1 MSKKTFL
8 INNFSG
14 GLNQT
19 TDKRKIQDN
28 ELSLALNARVNE
40 NNTVGVGGELGLYLY
55 NLPHSNT
62 NFQVGYGLFA
72 TSVDVSPTVIR
83 GEFESGFEEGTVQS
97 YSSTTLTLAATP
109 SFQSTTNHA
118 TNDFYNNMTVVI
130 VEGNGIG
137 QSRRITNYVGSSK
150 QATITD
156 AFSSAGDLTV
166 PDSSSKYKIYNWA
179 GDNVK
184 FGNDDGTNLN
194 LDYIDKG
201 GTDFPYDDIDSPD
214 IGYDNSYFLRT
225 KSDTL
230 SDGTSDDLGFVTY
243 NPKSS
248 VSWAA
253 GDALGPENTSIGN
266 NTLKSGRTYTMSFY
280 CRAKYKYYGYG
291 ADGNSSSQRRER
303 VPFVQIYSD
312 SVTDGT
318 NTGLYLFQSRNGTSF
333 QSGLE
338 TTYDY
343 ADNLTTEY
351 VKNGDY
357 EGGTIHGGDGGHGG
371 ATDYDPPTDWMAYDG
386 FAHNTNNTITYTF
399 ISGANS
405 FGADSTGTSGRTLN
419 LNGGSSYSF
428 INFSSAG
435 ITPNCYLYQD
445 LTLEDNQWYDLSFVY
460 SSTSATAIAF
470 SIVDTFDLSSTG
482 IISDESTLSADDGDR
497 VLTVD
502 GTAATDALVKNR
514 EIYTSNGTFL
524 GVCTAVN
531 STTEIRFAAGTA
543 ADIPNNTTLYV
554 ANYIVPWNAGINN
567 NGTSGITTYNYGGE
581 KNSATK
587 KIPYKFFV
595 PNNSGT
601 PRVIRIAFAP
611 MQKQVDY
618 RLDSVSVKKSLPDL
632 SSMSISNDLTE
643 DLPGNPYSEDIL
655 SWNRYEFQFTIPPEY
670 NNASDWVINLN
681 AGSYYYQAGA
691 TGSETH
697 QIVYFDNIKI
707 EPNISDIEG
716 DLIFLNDNTATE
728 SKINIYSTNDD
739 KWIENTGLTWLNPNM
754 KPVYNYINGILKI
767 SDANFESGNTSKIF
781 YNNNN
786 KYECRSNPI
795 SSPPMLL
802 VSASGNTGEVDKTFN
817 ALEYINTYTYEQN
830 HQYYLV
836 GDTKTTT
843 NWPLDDL
850 DGLGRV
856 IRYYHAGS
864 SEITNPTSYPLQD
877 ESGAEL
883 TRVQSTWNI
892 NPPLDDPSTGS
903 VDESRIL
910 QSDAEDT
917 VTNPMYFTWCGTH
930 GNTGDVGISN
940 DDMNSKIS
948 TLTTGSVSRITFQ
961 FTYEFQGYRGTD
973 ANRRIPNTVYPPKF
987 IITAGKRT
995 TNATDVFGSGIEVTN
1010 DNQRDLSLGDTD
1022 FVEMENVKQ
1031 ATIFVDE
1038 IGGKV
1043 YDIQS
1048 EVDANKTWQNS
1059 DLYEWTDEMNDG
1071 DKRKSFKTFY
1081 GQISFDDGDIE
1092 LADDIIL
1099 KFYID
1104 YPENESGYTMI
1115 DSLTGFS
1122 HVTSGSNFYPRWEK
1136 VKFSHI
1142 KTHFRTTNWTALL
1155 NGFSINDINKTKTNF
1170 SFDTP
1175 SGTTAFGWGERIFQI
1190 GVSSVNIFD
1199 EESNIESSQT
1209 LIGTTASSTS
1219 ETSVSSI
1226 SAGQCPDVDVY
1237 IGEDAFNDEY
1247 RKELKYYMK
1256 DTNSDIYYL
1265 QFYVNLKTN
1274 TIYSTTSNFKSTGNY
1289 DSTNKYYHYFIPKEK
1304 ILNYNEVDSYESQT
1318 LVSQDLT
1325 KNELLCDYKTAVVAN
1340 NRLYVGNIR
1349 QDNKLFPDRMLKSP
1363 IGKYNI
1369 LPKDSFI
1376 DVAINDGD
1384 EIVALEYFESKLL
1397 QFKKR
1402 KLFIINTSGDFEF
1415 LEKTYDNIGV
1425 SHPMQV
1431 AKTPY
1436 GIVWANSK
1444 GCYLYDGNQLIDLL
1458 QNKLTND
1465 EKMSDSIYY
1474 WNVKD
1479 DIENNIDFA
1488 VSVGYNAKTEE
1499 IVIKRGHN
1507 DGVAAGLSFSFS
1519 SDGFVYSFKTKTWY
1533 LTYKSFQF
1541 NSINT
1546 YPPQLSNFVTTADG
1560 DCIAYGKKNIESQ
1573 SWGAINKW
1581 YHSEATDK
1589 STGFLTQNGITN
1601 TSYKLF
1607 QFQTKEFDLGNPNIK
1622 KRLYKV
1628 IVNYENSD
1636 ANANNVTI
1644 DAAFGC
1650 DEYKTTSDLLGTQS
1664 FIERSDD
1671 FNNTRNVNYSSN
1683 AGFAES
1689 NSQEKKEQAILY
1701 PTVKEAKNFYTVYF
1715 TFTSLNLL
1723 HNTTFKI
1730 HSIELIYRDKSI
1742 R

>member
-40 NNTVGVGGELGLYLY
+40 NNTIGVGGELGLYLY

-62 NFQVGYGLFA
+62 NFQFGYGLFA

-97 YSSTTLTLAATP
+97 YSGTTLTLAATP

-137 QSRRITNYVGSSK
+137 ESRRITDYNGSSK

-156 AFSSAGDLTV
+156 AFSGSV
-166 PDSSSKYKIYNWA
+166 NSSSKYKIYNWA
-179 GDNVK
+179 GDNTK
-184 FGNDDGTNLN
+184 FGNQDE

-225 KSDTL
+225 KSTTL
-230 SDGTSDDLGFVTY
+230 TDGTSADLGFVTHNPSKSY
-243 NPKSS
+243 N
-248 VSWAA
+248 WGA

-266 NTLKSGRTYTMSFY
+266 NTLKSGITYTMSFY

-291 ADGNSSSQRRER
+291 TDGNNSSQRRER

-333 QSGLE
+333 QSGAE

-357 EGGTIHGGDGGHGG
+357 EGGTIHGGNGGHGG

-405 FGADSTGTSGRTLN
+405 FGSDSTGTSGRTLN

-460 SSTSATAIAF
+460 STTSSTAIAF
-470 SIVDTFDLSSTG
+470 SIVDTFDLTSTG
-482 IISDESTLSADDGDR
+482 IVSNESTLAATDGDA

-514 EIYTSNGTFL
+514 EIYKLNVDGSTTFL

-543 ADIPNNTTLYV
+543 AAIDNDTTLYV
-554 ANYIVPWNAGINN
+554 ANYITPWSSGIGNS
-567 NGTSGITTYNYGGE
+567 GTNGITTYNYGGE
-581 KNSATK
+581 TNSATK

-611 MQKQVDY
+611 MEKQVDY

-670 NNASDWVINLN
+670 DNASDWVINLN

-691 TGSETH
+691 TGSENH

-707 EPNISDIEG
+707 ESDEIGG
-716 DLIFLNDNTATE
+716 DLIFLNDNTTTE
-728 SKINIYSTNDD
+728 SKINIYSANED
-739 KWIENTGLTWLNPNM
+739 KWVENTGLTWPNPNM
-754 KPVYNYINGILKI
+754 KPIYNYINGVLKI

-781 YNNNN
+781 YYNKN

-802 VSASGNTGEVDKTFN
+802 VSASGNTGEVDKTFD

-892 NPPLDDPSTGS
+892 NPPLDDPSTS
-903 VDESRIL
+903 NIDESRIT

-948 TLTTGSVSRITFQ
+948 GLTTGSVSRITFE
-961 FTYEFQGYRGTD
+961 FTYEFQGHRGTD
-973 ANRRIPNTVYPPKF
+973 SDRRIPDTVYPPKF

-995 TNATDVFGSGIEVTN
+995 TNATDVFGSGTEVTDN
-1010 DNQRDLSLGDTD
+1010 NQRDLSLGDTD

-1031 ATIFVDE
+1031 ATIFVDK

-1059 DLYEWTDEMNDG
+1059 DLYEWTDEMNAG
-1071 DKRKSFKTFY
+1071 NRRKSFKTFY

-1104 YPENESGYTMI
+1104 YPENENGFTMI

-1122 HVTSGSNFYPRWEK
+1122 NVTNGSNFYPRWEK

-1142 KTHFRTTNWTALL
+1142 KTHFRTTNWTALS
-1155 NGFSINDINKTKTNF
+1155 NGFTINDINRTKTNF
-1170 SFDTP
+1170 NFDTP
-1175 SGTTAFGWGERIFQI
+1175 SGATAFGWGERIFQV

-1199 EESNIESSQT
+1199 EESNIESSQI
-1209 LIGTTASSTS
+1209 LIGTTESGTS

-1226 SAGQCPDVDVY
+1226 SAGQCPDVDIY

-1349 QDNKLFPDRMLKSP
+1349 QDGKLFPDRMLKSP

-1465 EKMSDSIYY
+1465 VTMSETIYY

-1479 DIENNIDFA
+1479 DIENNIDYA

-1507 DGVAAGLSFSFS
+1507 NGVAAGLSFTFT

-1541 NSINT
+1541 NSANT

-1589 STGFLTQNGITN
+1589 STGFLTQHGITN

-1607 QFQTKEFDLGNPNIK
+1607 QFQTKEYDLGNPNVK

-1628 IVNYENSD
+1628 IINYENSD
-1636 ANANNVTI
+1636 ANVNDVTVN
-1644 DAAFGC
+1644 ATFGC
-1650 DEYKTTSDLLGTQS
+1650 DEYKTTSDILGTQS
-1664 FIERSDD
+1664 FIERLEN
-1671 FNNTRNVNYSSN
+1671 FNNTRNINYSSST
-1683 AGFAES
+1683 GFAES

-1715 TFTSLNLL
+1715 TFLSYNLT
-1723 HNTTFKI
+1723 HNPTFKI